1 MGEEKIHALY
11 LQPNDTS
18 NHGPSTYRTVPY
30 AYAYEYA
37 SSKDMYVHTNMHLA
51 IMACIKAPTVMRE
64 CDNII
69 LSGYL

>member
-51 IMACIKAPTVMRE
+51 IMACI
-64 CDNII
+64 
-69 LSGYL
+69 